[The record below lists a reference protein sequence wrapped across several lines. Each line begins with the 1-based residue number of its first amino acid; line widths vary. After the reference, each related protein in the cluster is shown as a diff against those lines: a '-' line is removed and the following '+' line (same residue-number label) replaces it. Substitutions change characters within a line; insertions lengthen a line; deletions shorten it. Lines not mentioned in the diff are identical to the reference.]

1 MKGEYTWKFYMQK
14 VLVKYKGKVPY
25 KALVDIDLSIQE
37 GEFVGIMG
45 PSGSGKTTLLNM
57 VSTIDSPSSGEI
69 LINGTNPFQ
78 LSSEDLALFRRKQL
92 GFVFQSFNLLSTLTV
107 KENIVLPMTLDG
119 VSVQEMNKRLE
130 EIAEVKYYDILNK
143 RTFEISGDKL
153 KEQQSLVRSFISRNY
168 YLQMNQQGTWTL
180 NLQMM

>member
-1 MKGEYTWKFYMQK
+1 
-14 VLVKYKGKVPY
+14 
-25 KALVDIDLSIQE
+25 
-37 GEFVGIMG
+37 
-45 PSGSGKTTLLNM
+45 
-57 VSTIDSPSSGEI
+57 
-69 LINGTNPFQ
+69 
-78 LSSEDLALFRRKQL
+78 
-92 GFVFQSFNLLSTLTV
+92 
-107 KENIVLPMTLDG
+107 MTLDG

-130 EIAEVKYYDILNK
+130 EIAEKLNITDILNK